1 MIDSLTLQVANDIS
15 KYKYGKSSRV
25 YLRLHRSYTALTL
38 LINIHCLALPSGH
51 SSHRQTALNHLV
63 ISLAK
68 PLSQPYRK
76 DETFHK
82 TLPFHRCS
90 CDLAHHSIADL
101 MSSRVDDPLDEPP
114 PYTPR
119 ADPRQGEST
128 VEYGPTRPFQPT
140 PAVSRADPVPGSAH
154 QPGFL
159 SSQTSNVS
167 RRGRSLWQQ
176 LTDQIDQFADELE
189 RRGNRANS
197 NTQRAGTPWSSYPG
211 RSLGNAS
218 STLPP
223 RRNAPPPPPRPPHR
237 RTSST
242 SSLPS
247 EFARDFYAAGTGD
260 GLFSNTGMPSREM
273 PEHED
278 RSPTMTPVPGR
289 PLLRDGKLLVYPGGH
304 TCEKCVCVSHL

>member
-1 MIDSLTLQVANDIS
+1 
-15 KYKYGKSSRV
+15 
-25 YLRLHRSYTALTL
+25 
-38 LINIHCLALPSGH
+38 
-51 SSHRQTALNHLV
+51 
-63 ISLAK
+63 
-68 PLSQPYRK
+68 
-76 DETFHK
+76 
-82 TLPFHRCS
+82 
-90 CDLAHHSIADL
+90 

-140 PAVSRADPVPGSAH
+140 PAVSRAAPAPGLAH

-211 RSLGNAS
+211 RPLPNAS

-223 RRNAPPPPPRPPHR
+223 RRNVPPPPPRPPHR

-260 GLFSNTGMPSREM
+260 GLFSDTGMPSREM

-278 RSPTMTPVPGR
+278 ISPTTTPVPGR

-304 TCEKCVCVSHL
+304 TCEKCVCVCPIYRWSCLTCGGKV